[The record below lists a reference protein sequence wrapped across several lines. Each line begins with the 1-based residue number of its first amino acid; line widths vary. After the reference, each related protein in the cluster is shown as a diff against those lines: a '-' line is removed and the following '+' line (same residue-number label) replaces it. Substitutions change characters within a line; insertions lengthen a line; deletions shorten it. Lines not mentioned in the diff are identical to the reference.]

1 VKNLND
7 NALNRLIVESSNE
20 GVWVIDKNEKTIYS
34 NPKLAE
40 MLGISQQELLNKS
53 VNDIIIKS
61 DISHDKLELKKQ
73 NGAPKDYLIAN
84 HANSKFWA
92 QVKVHSIHLNGD
104 FSGAVLLISDVSARK
119 KIESEQMESFNYYYS
134 LFEDSPIPIWDEDFS
149 EVKKA
154 LEDLRGEGLENPG
167 AYFTQYPDE
176 LGKIA
181 SKMIVN
187 EINQAVVVL
196 NEGNS
201 KEDVLSNFK
210 SLVTPKSYEYALRQL
225 EAIWNGETVCEFD
238 AELKTLKG
246 NYRYVH
252 FKWSVLKGHELDY
265 KRIFLTT
272 TDLTERIKEENLNLQ
287 EANREKAILL
297 KEVHHRV
304 KNNLQI
310 ISSLLKLQSYTTD
323 DPRITEMIE
332 ISLSRISSMA
342 TVHEL
347 LYKSTEFSKINYH
360 EYLNTLISSLISTMA
375 DANLQIEHE
384 IDVSALQFNIDTA
397 IPLGLL
403 INEIITNSLKHAFN
417 NRTHGKIYV
426 QIQHEEGI
434 NFVLRIGDNG
444 IGSNSLISEKTD
456 SLGMSLIRS
465 LTDQLSGTIQQININ
480 SGTHY
485 HINFKAAR

>member
-1 VKNLND
+1 VNNLND
-7 NALNRLIVESSNE
+7 NQLNRLIVESSNE
-20 GVWVIDKNEKTIYS
+20 GVWVIDKNQKTIYS
-34 NPKLAE
+34 NPKLTE
-40 MLGISQQELLNKS
+40 MLGVSQQELLNKS
-53 VNDIIIKS
+53 VNDFIIES
-61 DISHDKLELKKQ
+61 GTSVDKMELKQQ
-73 NGAPKDYLIAN
+73 NGTPKDYLIAN

-92 QVKVHSIHLNGD
+92 QVKVHSMHQNGD
-104 FSGAVLLISDVSARK
+104 FSGAVLLISDISARK
-119 KIESEQMESFNYYYS
+119 KIESEQAESFNYYYS

-154 LEDLRGEGLENPG
+154 LEDLRLKGVENPR

-176 LGKIA
+176 LGEIA

-196 NEGNS
+196 NEGSS
-201 KEDVLSNFK
+201 KEDVLTNFK
-210 SLVTPKSYEYALRQL
+210 NLITPKSHEYALRQL

-252 FKWSVLKGHELDY
+252 FKWSVLKGHDLDY

-287 EANREKAILL
+287 ESNREKEILL

-323 DPRITEMIE
+323 DPRITEIIE

-342 TVHEL
+342 KVHEL

-360 EYLNTLISSLISTMA
+360 DYLTTLLESLISTMA
-375 DANLQIEHE
+375 LSNQRISYS
-384 IDVSALQFNIDTA
+384 IDVAEIQFTIDTA

-403 INEIITNSLKHAFN
+403 INECITNSLKHGFHQ
-417 NRTHGKIYV
+417 RDEGEIYI
-426 QIQHEEGI
+426 QIKKHNLNEYI
-434 NFVLRIGDNG
+434 LFIGDNG
-444 IGSNSLISEKTD
+444 IGFNPTQTEKKDTLGLSLIE
-456 SLGMSLIRS
+456 S
-465 LTDQLSGTIQQININ
+465 LTEQLNGRLEHINEQE
-480 SGTHY
+480 GTH
-485 HINFKAAR
+485 FKIIFKDLR